1 MQLAIVATVKIEQNN
16 IDIFFSSLQVIF
28 ITHYPIY

>member
-1 MQLAIVATVKIEQNN
+1 MQLAIVATVKIELNN
-16 IDIFFSSLQVIF
+16 IAIFFNNLQVIF